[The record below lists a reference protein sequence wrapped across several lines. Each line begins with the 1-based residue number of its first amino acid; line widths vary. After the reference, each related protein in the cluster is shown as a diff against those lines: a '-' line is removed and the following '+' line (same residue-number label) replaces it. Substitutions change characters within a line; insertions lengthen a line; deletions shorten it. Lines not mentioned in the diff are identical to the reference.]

1 MVLAKNEILNILKS
15 GELKIVPFNK
25 NQVGAGSIDLTLS
38 NEFRK
43 FTDKTETIP
52 ISENTDYKK
61 YTKKF
66 KLNELILQPNETI
79 LGMTKE
85 KIYMPSTLAGF
96 LQGRTRFARL
106 GLAVHVT
113 ASFVNPGVNNKQVLE
128 IKNVGE
134 SEIILKPGLKICQ
147 LVLQRTEGK
156 AKYKGKFQG
165 QKL

>member
-1 MVLAKNEILNILKS
+1 MILTKDAILNEIKNKTVKVTPFKKENI
-15 GELKIVPFNK
+15 GP
-25 NQVGAGSIDLTLS
+25 ASIDLTLD
-38 NEFRK
+38 NKFRVMK
-43 FTDKTETIP
+43 DGLITL
-52 ISENTDYKK
+52 SENVNYKDYS
-61 YTKKF
+61 
-66 KLNELILQPNETI
+66 KLAKGHKVYLKPGHFV
-79 LGMTKE
+79 LGITKE
-85 KIYMPSTLAGF
+85 KIKLPDYICGWLT
-96 LQGRTRFARL
+96 GRTRFARL